1 MFWNT
6 QVEVFYTTNN
16 RLGKLLQYDTSG
28 TKKKYE
34 RSGIYHLRCPSCV
47 QKYIGQ
53 TGRPFHVRF
62 REYLHDY
69 RYMCKK
75 SKFAQHLLQEGH
87 EFGPFEIIMDVVQYA
102 NKGRLMDTK
111 EKFYIYELSCKGPQI
126 NDNLLYKETP
136 SLKQS
141 FDISSIKG
149 PLKLPHHIHSF
160 AYYGISTKVKCHK
173 G

>member
-1 MFWNT
+1 MFRNT

-53 TGRPFHVRF
+53 TGRPFHVRIL
-62 REYLHDY
+62 EHLHDY

-75 SKFAQHLLQEGH
+75 SKFAQHLLHEGND
-87 EFGPFEIIMDVVQYA
+87 FGPLENIMDIVQYA

-111 EKFYIYELSCKGPQI
+111 EKFYIYDLTCKGSQI

-136 SLKQS
+136 YLKPS
-141 FDISSIKG
+141 YEISSTKG
-149 PLKLPHHIHSF
+149 TTKATPPHILFHLLWD
-160 AYYGISTKVKCHK
+160 
-173 G
+173 